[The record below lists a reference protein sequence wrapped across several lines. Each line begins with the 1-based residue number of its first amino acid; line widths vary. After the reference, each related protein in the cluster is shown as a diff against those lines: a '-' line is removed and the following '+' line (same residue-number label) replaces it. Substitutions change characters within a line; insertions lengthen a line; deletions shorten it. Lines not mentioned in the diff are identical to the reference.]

1 MAPRARTADLP
12 AMFRRGREF
21 WITAITEFER
31 SKLTHEAFAQRRGF
45 SVETLRSWIYRLRRE
60 RQASM
65 SLVPVRVIAST
76 APTVRRSSESTSE
89 IEVELASGVRL
100 RLATSID
107 PDYVAALA
115 QRLG

>member
-1 MAPRARTADLP
+1 MAPRLHATDPR

-21 WITAITEFER
+21 WITAIAEFER

-60 RQASM
+60 RHDSV
-65 SLVPVRVIAST
+65 SLVPVRVIESPP
-76 APTVRRSSESTSE
+76 PTVRRSSESAAE

-100 RLATSID
+100 RFATSID
-107 PDYVAALA
+107 LDYVAALA

>member
-1 MAPRARTADLP
+1 MAPRRRVADLP

-21 WITAITEFER
+21 WITAIAEFER
-31 SKLTHEAFAQRRGF
+31 SKLTHEAFAHRRGVP
-45 SVETLRSWIYRLRRE
+45 VETLRSWIYRLRRE
-60 RQASM
+60 RQESV

-76 APTVRRSSESTSE
+76 APTVRRSGESTAE

-100 RLATSID
+100 RFATSID
-107 PDYVAALA
+107 LDYVAALA

>member
-1 MAPRARTADLP
+1 MAPRARVADLRS
-12 AMFRRGREF
+12 MFRRGREF
-21 WITAITEFER
+21 WITAIAEFER

-60 RQASM
+60 RQDSM
-65 SLVPVRVIAST
+65 SLVPVRVIASPP
-76 APTVRRSSESTSE
+76 PTVQRTSESAAE

-100 RLATSID
+100 RFSTSID
-107 PDYVAALA
+107 LDYVAALA